1 MKGSSQI
8 MAHVPKRSRN
18 DQPECAGRRRP
29 ILMTVTSAALVASIT
44 TGVGA
49 GMAQAAPEQG
59 GTSPSDTAPQQGG
72 TTPASPS
79 TGTPE
84 QGGTTPTPEPVPV
97 EPVYT
102 PGPGSIPGPPQEA
115 PYQPYV
121 APSVYTAPTYE
132 DDYEVTPIQT
142 LNAPRPAAPVR
153 PIAPPPEKIRVGNFI
168 TDIPEGMSDKDVNS
182 INAWAAYGEAKIAQG
197 LISMGVP
204 ADEASRQAA
213 STIIGVVGGATAG
226 AGAGALMAA
235 PMGIVPGVVVG
246 VPVGAAIGAVYNG
259 VTFSWMNAAPGF
271 GTVAWANMI
280 GLGALAGA
288 GIGLLAGPVVG
299 AGLFGAAGAIAGAV
313 AGGTAGGALA
323 YALGAGDPGANPEDP
338 WKQGEAEPMPNPDAN
353 QFQVNL
359 PAEEAKQV
367 GLPAANYT
375 VNVRG
380 DVSVQVGD
388 MKTGWTAEQAQAPYN
403 ALGALAGSQV
413 ENAARTFVKDNAPKL
428 ENLIPGVKVSWPQE
442 IAPVS

>member
-1 MKGSSQI
+1 
-8 MAHVPKRSRN
+8 MAHLPKRSRN
-18 DQPECAGRRRP
+18 DHPECAGRRRP
-29 ILMTVTSAALVASIT
+29 VLMGITSAALVASIA

-72 TTPASPS
+72 TTPAPSPS
-79 TGTPE
+79 APE

-132 DDYEVTPIQT
+132 ENYEVTPIQT
-142 LNAPRPAAPVR
+142 LNAPKPAAPVR

-213 STIIGVVGGATAG
+213 STIIGVATGGTAG
-226 AGAGALMAA
+226 AVAGAALAAPAGALT
-235 PMGIVPGVVVG
+235 GLIVG
-246 VPVGAAIGAVYNG
+246 VPVGAIAGLIYNA
-259 VTFSWMNAAPGF
+259 VTFAPLIITSAGTLTPAAPF
-271 GTVAWANMI
+271 WL
-280 GLGALAGA
+280 GLGAAGGA
-288 GIGLLAGPVVG
+288 GIGLVAGPVIG
-299 AGLFGAAGAIAGAV
+299 AAVFGAAGAVAGAV

-442 IAPVS
+442 IAPVN